1 MAYSQNFREWKI
13 DNIFLEF
20 VPEKKK
26 KQSRNSLIWAHAA
39 HPLPSAIILSSSKN
53 LFKITEF

>member
-20 VPEKKK
+20 LPEKNN
-26 KQSRNSLIWAHAA
+26 QEIV
-39 HPLPSAIILSSSKN
+39 
-53 LFKITEF
+53 